1 MTELE
6 RQLQTLAPYVELPAE
21 PELAA
26 AVRARIAARRPSRF
40 GRAVALG
47 LAVVAIAIG
56 VAFAVPPARSAI
68 LRFFGFGGV
77 RIEFVDRLPAVPVTN
92 TLDLGQRTTLAGA
105 PASVSYRVLTSNLLG
120 RPNEVWLRGDQVGFV
135 YRDGAG
141 IRLLVTQFPGR
152 EQPQFVKKLIEPG
165 TQIRGITVDGS
176 PGFWI
181 TGAPHGFLYLDNRGR
196 VVQKSIYL
204 AGNTLLL
211 QRGKLVL
218 RLEGKLT
225 LAQAIRASRS
235 FD

>member
-6 RQLQTLAPYVELPAE
+6 RQLHALAPYVELPAE
-21 PELAA
+21 PDLAA
-26 AVRARIAARRPSRF
+26 AVRARIAARRPARIR
-40 GRAVALG
+40 RAVALG
-47 LAVVAIAIG
+47 LALVAIAVG

-68 LRFFGFGGV
+68 LRFFGFSSV
-77 RIEFVDRLPAVPVTN
+77 RIEFVDRLPAVPVTY

-105 PASVSYRVLTSNLLG
+105 RASVSYRVLTSDLLG
-120 RPNEVWLRGDQVGFV
+120 TSDEVWLRGDQVGFV
-135 YRDGAG
+135 YRNGAG

-152 EQPQFVKKLIEPG
+152 EQPQFVKKLIEPN

-196 VVQKSIYL
+196 VVQKAIYL

-225 LAQAIRASRS
+225 LDQAIRAARS
-235 FD
+235 FG